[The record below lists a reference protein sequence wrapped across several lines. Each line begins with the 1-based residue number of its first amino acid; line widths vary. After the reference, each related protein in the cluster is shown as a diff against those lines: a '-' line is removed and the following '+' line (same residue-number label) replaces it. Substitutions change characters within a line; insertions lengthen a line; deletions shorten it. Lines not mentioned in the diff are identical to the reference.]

1 MKIINK
7 LSAKA
12 GDNSFAPAVTLAFLG
27 DSVTQG
33 CFDLMVRFDT
43 GFDNVHDRENAYPA
57 DVARILGVLYPTV
70 PVNVINAGVAGK
82 DAAHGLERLER
93 DVLSHKPDLTVV
105 CFGLNDCGKG
115 EEGLERYTSA
125 LAQIL
130 DKIIA
135 SGSEVIFMTP
145 NTMADTVSRRLTAPE
160 IREIAKDV
168 AARQQDGILDRY
180 VAAAKEV
187 CTAKNV
193 PVCDCYA
200 IWRIL
205 RSGGVNTTHL
215 LANYI
220 NHPAKEMHWLFAYEL
235 VRTMFEQ

>member
-7 LSAKA
+7 LAAKA

-43 GFDNVHDRENAYPA
+43 GFDDEHDRENAYPA

-82 DAAHGLERLER
+82 DATHALERMER

-105 CFGLNDCGKG
+105 CFGLNDCNKG
-115 EEGLERYTSA
+115 EEGLEKYTSA
-125 LAQIL
+125 LAQIF
-130 DKIIA
+130 DQIIA
-135 SGSEVIFMTP
+135 SGGEVIFMTP
-145 NTMADTVSRRLTAPE
+145 NMMADTVSRRLTAPA
-160 IREIAKDV
+160 IRDIAENA
-168 AARQQDGILDRY
+168 AARQQAGVLDRY
-180 VAAAKEV
+180 VEAAKEV
-187 CTAKNV
+187 CSAKNV
-193 PVCDCYA
+193 PVCDCYG
-200 IWRIL
+200 IWKTL
-205 RSGGVNTTHL
+205 RAGGVNTTHL

-235 VRTMFEQ
+235 VRTMFA